1 MNNTSIT
8 DSLQSILNGGQTPVE
23 KKKTTGSN
31 ELGMNEF
38 LQLFVAQLKYQDPLE
53 PMENS
58 DLTSQTSQFSMVDQ
72 LVKIG
77 ENTTKLV
84 DGGSSATDMNLLFSA
99 SGFIGKMV
107 EFEGNSIVFDGE
119 TGLINFDLE
128 AGSYKTD
135 VLVYDSS
142 GNVVN
147 TVDAGSLPAGR
158 NSIAWNG
165 LNTEGEVVKAGQ
177 YKVVVNAYDVNGTVV
192 SSTTYGNGY
201 VSGVSQQNGK
211 IVFDLF
217 GSEIEA
223 DKVTSV
229 RSY

>member
-1 MNNTSIT
+1 MNNINIS
-8 DSLQSILNGGQTPVE
+8 DSLRNILNGGSTPEE
-23 KKKTTGSN
+23 KKKTTGSS
-31 ELGMNEF
+31 EMGMDEF

-58 DLTSQTSQFSMVDQ
+58 DLTSQTSQFSMVEQ

-77 ENTTKLV
+77 ENTGKLV
-84 DGGSSATDMNLLFSA
+84 DGGNSATDMNALFSA

-119 TGLINFDLE
+119 TALINFDLE
-128 AGSYKTD
+128 SGSYRTE
-135 VLVYDSS
+135 VLVYDSA

-147 TVDAGSLPAGR
+147 TVDAGALPSGR

-165 LNTEGEVVKAGQ
+165 INAEGETASAGQ
-177 YKVVVNAYDVNGTVV
+177 YKVVVNAYDVNGAAV

-201 VSGVSQQNGK
+201 VSGVSQENGK

-223 DKVTSV
+223 DKIISV